1 MLKIGL
7 LGCGNI
13 ASIIA
18 KHKIDVEIVAVFDK
32 SPARVSALVQ
42 SLAAAK
48 SCSVFDEF
56 INQEFDI
63 VVEAASIEAVHDYA
77 EEVLRHGK
85 DLIVLSVGAFADT
98 SFRQRLEK
106 LAQTENR
113 KIRIPSGALFGLDN
127 LKIAR
132 VSDLE
137 LLTLR
142 TTKPPASLQQKAT
155 TKTLL
160 FKDNAEDCINLYPK
174 NINVAMAL
182 SLAADMPVE
191 VELWIDPDTTRNI
204 HEVIIAGEFGEATIT
219 VQNVPSPDNPATSYL
234 AALSIITLLKDLD
247 NPFIIGT

>member
-1 MLKIGL
+1 MVKIGL

-32 SPARVSALVQ
+32 SPKKVH
-42 SLAAAK
+42 SLAQVLAAVK
-48 SCSVFDEF
+48 PHSVFNEF
-56 INQEFDI
+56 INEKFDI
-63 VVEAASIEAVHDYA
+63 VVEAASIVAVHDYA
-77 EEVLRHGK
+77 EEILKHGK
-85 DLIVLSVGAFADT
+85 DLIILSVGAFADT

-106 LAQTENR
+106 LAHAENR
-113 KIRIPSGALFGLDN
+113 IVRIPSGALFGLDN

-132 VSDLE
+132 VSEVE

-142 TTKPPASLQQKAT
+142 TTKPPASLQQHAT

-160 FKDNAEDCINLYPK
+160 FKGSAQECIKLYPK

-182 SLAADMPVE
+182 SLAADMPVD
-191 VELWIDPDTTRNI
+191 VELWIDPNATRNI

-247 NPFIIGT
+247 NPFVIGT

>member
-18 KHKIDVEIVAVFDK
+18 KHKIGVEIVAVYDK
-32 SPARVSALVQ
+32 SPERVNSLVQ
-42 SLAAAK
+42 SLGAVK
-48 SCSVFDEF
+48 PYFVFNEF
-56 INQEFDI
+56 INEEFDI
-63 VVEAASIEAVHDYA
+63 VLEAASINAVHDYA
-77 EEVLRHGK
+77 EEILKHGK
-85 DLIVLSVGAFADT
+85 DLIILSVGAFADT

-106 LAQTENR
+106 LAHKDNR

-132 VSDLE
+132 ISDVE

-142 TTKPPASLQQKAT
+142 TTKPPASLHQNAT
-155 TKTLL
+155 TKALL
-160 FKDNAEDCINLYPK
+160 FKGSAQDCIKLYPK

-191 VELWIDPDTTRNI
+191 VELWIDPDATRNI
-204 HEVIIAGEFGEATIT
+204 HEVIIAGEFGEATII
-219 VQNVPSPDNPATSYL
+219 VQNLPSPDNPATSYL
-234 AALSIITLLKDLD
+234 AALSVITLLNDLD

>member
-18 KHKIDVEIVAVFDK
+18 KHKIGVEIVAVFDK
-32 SPARVSALVQ
+32 SPEKAHL
-42 SLAAAK
+42 LAQTLGTVK
-48 SCSVFDEF
+48 THSVFNEF
-56 INQEFDI
+56 IKDKFDI
-63 VVEAASIEAVHDYA
+63 VVEAASILAVQDYA
-77 EEVLRHGK
+77 EETLKHGK
-85 DLIVLSVGAFADT
+85 DLIILSVGAFADT
-98 SFRQRLEK
+98 SFRLRLEK
-106 LAQTENR
+106 LAHSENR
-113 KIRIPSGALFGLDN
+113 IIRIPSGALFGLDN

-132 VSDLE
+132 ISDVE

-142 TTKPPASLQQKAT
+142 STKPPSSFQQNAT

-160 FKDNAEDCINLYPK
+160 FKGSAQDCIKLYPK

-182 SLAADMPVE
+182 SLAADMSVE
-191 VELWIDPDTTRNI
+191 VELWIDLDAKRNI

-234 AALSIITLLKDLD
+234 AALSIITLLKDLE
-247 NPFIIGT
+247 NPFVIGT